1 MLMRIPK
8 TSRKCNRYSS
18 RFSIFLS
25 QQGIFKR
32 DFKLDKL
39 KAWRWD
45 IIVHSRSQQG
55 GTEDSV

>member
-8 TSRKCNRYSS
+8 TSRKCSRYSS
-18 RFSIFLS
+18 RFSIFPS
-25 QQGIFKR
+25 QQGIVKR

-39 KAWRWD
+39 KAWRRA